1 MKFTAEQIKTFVKK
15 TAKGNS
21 TISQITIRNY
31 IMERFLERLSL
42 SEFKNKFILKGGL
55 LIASIVRKDTR
66 DVPFLSPLL
75 KRPPIITH
83 LRWDARGRSLFDIF

>member
-31 IMERFLERLSL
+31 MMERFLERVSL

-55 LIASIVRKDTR
+55 LIASIVGLDTCATM
-66 DVPFLSPLL
+66 DIDATAKNFPLSV
-75 KRPPIITH
+75 KC
-83 LRWDARGRSLFDIF
+83 

>member
-42 SEFKNKFILKGGL
+42 SEFKNKLILKGGL
-55 LIASIVRKDTR
+55 LIASIVGLDTR
-66 DVPFLSPLL
+66 A
-75 KRPPIITH
+75 TM
-83 LRWDARGRSLFDIF
+83 DIDTTAKNL

>member
-55 LIASIVRKDTR
+55 LIASIVRMDTR
-66 DVPFLSPLL
+66 DVPFLSTFVMT
-75 KRPPIITH
+75 K
-83 LRWDARGRSLFDIF
+83 

>member
-55 LIASIVRKDTR
+55 LVAAMVGIDTR
-66 DVPFLSPLL
+66 STMDLDATIKGMALSE
-75 KRPPIITH
+75 
-83 LRWDARGRSLFDIF
+83 

>member
-55 LIASIVRKDTR
+55 LIASIVGLDTR
-66 DVPFLSPLL
+66 NVPFLSTFVMT
-75 KRPPIITH
+75 K
-83 LRWDARGRSLFDIF
+83 